1 MVALLARIIK
11 KLDEKNEINF
21 EENNEEEQAKLMDLL
36 NILSYPDCEDQEI
49 ISNVFEGKKEAI
61 LPIVYFLLMNFE
73 ELRKRAYLGYFM
85 VPISVPNE
93 YSMDPEMRAL
103 QDEYQELV
111 ELFKNEHENYEV
123 IKTELPGKEK
133 TKDEI
138 TQLENEKDQLR
149 IKLKTY
155 QHDKT
160 EKPEFQDLLKAT
172 TQLRRAQED
181 EAQLLDSLR

>member
-1 MVALLARIIK
+1 M
-11 KLDEKNEINF
+11 
-21 EENNEEEQAKLMDLL
+21 
-36 NILSYPDCEDQEI
+36 P
-49 ISNVFEGKKEAI
+49 G
-61 LPIVYFLLMNFE
+61 
-73 ELRKRAYLGYFM
+73 
-85 VPISVPNE
+85 
-93 YSMDPEMRAL
+93 
-103 QDEYQELV
+103 ELV
-111 ELFKNEHENYEV
+111 ELFKNVHENYEV